1 MHTLVAYAS
10 KYGATRQIA
19 ERIAEQLR
27 AAGLEVDVQPVKAI
41 GELGYDA
48 VVLGSAVYY
57 GSWMKQAVNFARR
70 NQTILSSRPVWLFSS
85 GPLGTATT
93 DASGQ
98 DIREAAVPK
107 EIAELTGAIKPRDH
121 RVFLGALNRAQL
133 GLPDRLVASLPA
145 FPGVDGDF
153 RDWADVEAW
162 ACGIAHE
169 LAPVPAGA
177 H

>member
-1 MHTLVAYAS
+1 
-10 KYGATRQIA
+10 

-41 GELGYDA
+41 RELGYDA

-98 DIREAAVPK
+98 DVREAAVPK
-107 EIAELTGAIKPRDH
+107 EIAELTGGHQTARPSG
-121 RVFLGALNRAQL
+121 VPGC
-133 GLPDRLVASLPA
+133 PEPCPA
-145 FPGVDGDF
+145 
-153 RDWADVEAW
+153 R
-162 ACGIAHE
+162 
-169 LAPVPAGA
+169 PARSAGG
-177 H
+177 